1 MDSLKRF
8 LKTLDASLHLVQSG
22 HSLGTDGLRRI
33 VRNYE
38 QDVVQ
43 ALGSLSSRV
52 RKQGDK
58 PTSLNKAHAGL
69 EDSSDFT
76 SRYPAICVPA
86 LRPLESSN
94 SSLAASL
101 DIIRCSQSSE
111 EFHTNLEQELDKITA
126 PRELVLSPLPSTPT
140 RSLQSWN
147 LLQEF
152 MADAGL

>member
-8 LKTLDASLHLVQSG
+8 LRALDASLHLVQSG

-43 ALGSLSSRV
+43 ALGSLSSRIP
-52 RKQGDK
+52 KQGDQ
-58 PTSLNKAHAGL
+58 PTTLNKAQAGL
-69 EDSSDFT
+69 EDSSDFIG
-76 SRYPAICVPA
+76 RYP
-86 LRPLESSN
+86 
-94 SSLAASL
+94 
-101 DIIRCSQSSE
+101 
-111 EFHTNLEQELDKITA
+111 
-126 PRELVLSPLPSTPT
+126 LSPLPSTPT